1 MLIYRSFILTYNN
14 FVARVLLILPGDERI
29 HPGKLE
35 DGLMELSFEVF
46 DVFGLVSSMLTT
58 LRAKMS
64 ETRTSVKVVM
74 DPCTKKRLT
83 LKNISADK
91 SRILMILGTAYG
103 MCIRGSKQRP
113 FSFENN
119 CNA

>member
-1 MLIYRSFILTYNN
+1 
-14 FVARVLLILPGDERI
+14 
-29 HPGKLE
+29 
-35 DGLMELSFEVF
+35 MELSFEVF

-58 LRAKMS
+58 LKAKMS

-91 SRILMILGTAYG
+91 SRILMILGTV
-103 MCIRGSKQRP
+103 SVLDPFPKKQLQTVKP
-113 FSFENN
+113 NNTQCSILSITDYKDKLLFDMKCLFEVRSDDPLV
-119 CNA
+119 